1 MSKHTPGPWIVSR
14 GANVKPFS
22 VEAATS
28 TIADIYRA
36 KGHGTCEA
44 NARLIAAA
52 PELLEACREAK
63 KLLEEVAEM
72 NIQPFPISAVALN
85 RKLIALVAKAGE

>member
-52 PELLEACREAK
+52 PELLAAC
-63 KLLEEVAEM
+63 EEHIKAVDGIVSGMADRKALATLHIRQVVAA
-72 NIQPFPISAVALN
+72 I
-85 RKLIALVAKAGE
+85 AKATE